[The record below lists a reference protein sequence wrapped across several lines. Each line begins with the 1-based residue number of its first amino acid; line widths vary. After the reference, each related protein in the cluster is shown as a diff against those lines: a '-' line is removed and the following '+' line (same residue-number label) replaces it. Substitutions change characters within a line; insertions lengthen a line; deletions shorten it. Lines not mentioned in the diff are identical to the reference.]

1 MAMNKDLKKLIAT
14 VEAQGCVV
22 TTSTKGHLLFNKD
35 GRRVAVTG
43 STPSD
48 VRSFRNLKA
57 DLRRAGYDV

>member
-1 MAMNKDLKKLIAT
+1 MAMNKDLKKLIKT

-22 TTSTKGHLLFNKD
+22 TVSTKGHLLFAKD
-35 GRRVAVTG
+35 GRRIAVTG

-48 VRSFRNLKA
+48 KRSFLNLKA

>member
-1 MAMNKDLKKLIAT
+1 MNKDLKKLIKT
-14 VEAQGCVV
+14 VEAQGCTV
-22 TTSTKGHLLFNKD
+22 TVSTKGHLLFAKD

-48 VRSFRNLKA
+48 KRAFLNLKA